1 MPASCSNI
9 CSTQLY
15 HLHTIWAEFV
25 AEAFRWQTQLTYVD
39 KFVVGQMC
47 IYSATESKGKCMKK
61 QCMIVWL
68 ILILTLVVGC
78 NSTAAPASLETGAG
92 EAAGTELDLS
102 TLAETIDPQTVAAIK
117 DRDDV
122 FVIDVREPWEYEEAH
137 IPGINLIPMNTIP
150 NRLGEIPT
158 DKTVVLTCRSGNR
171 SGQVFQYLKQQGF
184 TNIHNMQ
191 GGIVAW
197 QGAGLPVEQ

>member
-1 MPASCSNI
+1 
-9 CSTQLY
+9 
-15 HLHTIWAEFV
+15 
-25 AEAFRWQTQLTYVD
+25 
-39 KFVVGQMC
+39 
-47 IYSATESKGKCMKK
+47 MKK
-61 QCMIVWL
+61 QVVIVWFVLLFAL
-68 ILILTLVVGC
+68 IAGC
-78 NSTAAPASLETGAG
+78 GGSAAPATGGETGA
-92 EAAGTELDLS
+92 EESAAAVAEIDLS

-122 FVIDVREPWEYEEAH
+122 FVIDVREQWEYDEAH

-150 NRLGEIPT
+150 NRLNEIPT

-184 TNIHNMQ
+184 SNIHNMQ

-197 QGAGLPVEQ
+197 QGAGLPVE